1 MFKNKLLLFSPLIVF
16 GIIFIFLQT
25 LYPSVQ
31 PELKNLPIAIVNAD
45 EGIQLPNQPEVNM
58 GQKVVDMVI
67 KSSKATAESEP
78 AVKWIVEENENDMQK
93 GLENRDYYA
102 ALVIPKDFSAKQA
115 SFKTPAPETA
125 KLEVFINQGM
135 NTMASTAA
143 GQIVNNVVDQINT
156 TVRTQLITE
165 LEKQGAT
172 LTPKQVE
179 LFANPIGKTMKNVH
193 ETGKNSAN
201 GNSPISLFQP
211 LWIACLAS
219 AAILFIATRKL
230 KARNRKDVVKAK
242 LIQLFMGAFIALVI
256 GFSLTWLA
264 AHMVGFHIPQFTDA
278 ALFLTI
284 TSFSFILMISAV
296 LSLVGI
302 KGIPLFALMLFFGA
316 PLLSLPPEMM
326 SSFYRDWIYSW
337 LPMRFMI
344 EGLRDLFFFGK
355 SITWDG
361 PLSILVW
368 IGIISGIVILISAF
382 KPQAVN
388 EKVELEQ

>member
-16 GIIFIFLQT
+16 GIIFIFSQT

-31 PELKNLPIAIVNAD
+31 PKLKNLPIAIVNAD
-45 EGIQLPNQPEVNM
+45 EGIQLPNHPEVNM

-67 KSSKATAESEP
+67 KSSKTTAESEP

-125 KLEVFINQGM
+125 KLEIFINQGM

-143 GQIVNNVVDQINT
+143 GQIVNNVVDQMNT

-172 LTPKQVE
+172 LTPKQIE
-179 LFANPIGKTMKNVH
+179 LFANPVGKTMENVH

-230 KARNRKDVVKAK
+230 KARNRKDFVKTK

-302 KGIPLFALMLFFGA
+302 KGIPLFALMFFFGA

-368 IGIISGIVILISAF
+368 IGIISGIVILLSAF

>member
-1 MFKNKLLLFSPLIVF
+1 MFKNKLLLLSPIIVF
-16 GIIFIFLQT
+16 GIIFIFSQT

-31 PELKNLPIAIVNAD
+31 PELKNLPIAIVNED
-45 EGIQLPNQPEVNM
+45 EGIQIPNQPEVNM
-58 GQKVVDMVI
+58 GQKVVDMVQER
-67 KSSKATAESEP
+67 SKATAESEP

-102 ALVIPKDFSAKQA
+102 ALIIPKDFSAKQA
-115 SFKTPAPETA
+115 SFRTPAPETA
-125 KLEVFINQGM
+125 KIEIFINQGM

-143 GQIVNNVVDQINT
+143 GQIVNNVVDQMNT

-165 LEKQGAT
+165 LEKQGAM
-172 LTPKQVE
+172 LTPKQAE
-179 LFANPIGKTMKNVH
+179 LLANPIGKTVTNVH
-193 ETGKNSAN
+193 KTGKNSAN
-201 GNSPISLFQP
+201 GNVPISLFQP
-211 LWIACLAS
+211 VWIACLAS
-219 AAILFIATRKL
+219 AAIIFIATRKL
-230 KARNRKDVVKAK
+230 PVRNRKDVVKTK
-242 LIQLFMGAFIALVI
+242 LGQIFTGAVIALVI

-264 AHMVGFHIPQFTDA
+264 DYMIGFHIPQLIET

-284 TSFSFILMISAV
+284 TSFSFILMILAV

-302 KGIPLFALMLFFGA
+302 KGLPLFALMLFFGA

-355 SITWDG
+355 DITWDG

-368 IGIISGIVILISAF
+368 IGIISGIMILLSTF